1 MVPAWTVW
9 PFSLIHQKGRRE
21 NAVQPCRSGSDF
33 LSSLVWIPQHSAQ
46 DIWIHA
52 SYFSLER
59 KVWGLQHMMYWEA
72 EGVGFFS
79 LEKRKQRAGC
89 TITYG
94 PGVEA
99 RPVFTKMH
107 SEKVRSNRQKLNFS
121 LKKDFFIRGWKS
133 TGRVCWT
140 YSKLNWIQPWETW
153 SSPEAWSSVLNYR
166 GPSEAPS
173 NTVTLTLAAWLP
185 RG

>member
-9 PFSLIHQKGRRE
+9 PFSLTHQKGRWE

-59 KVWGLQHMMYWEA
+59 KVWGLQHMMYGEA

-79 LEKRKQRAGC
+79 LEKRRQRAGC

-94 PGVEA
+94 PGVDA

-107 SEKVRSNRQKLNFS
+107 KWKGKKRQTEAEFQSTERLLHKRVEKHRKSMLDI
-121 LKKDFFIRGWKS
+121 LKTQLD
-133 TGRVCWT
+133 T
-140 YSKLNWIQPWETW
+140 
-153 SSPEAWSSVLNYR
+153 
-166 GPSEAPS
+166 
-173 NTVTLTLAAWLP
+173 TLRDLI
-185 RG
+185 